1 MLYVCALDDVI
12 KTINK
17 FSATK
22 LITFTTDQFP
32 VSRPA
37 NISKS
42 NHLYLKFNDITSPQE
57 GLKLPQASH
66 ITKLLQFVDKWDQTT
81 PMLIHCFA
89 GVSRS
94 TAAAYITA
102 CYLNPY
108 KSEYEIALQLRTA
121 SPSATPNSRM
131 IELADKIL
139 NRQGQMIRA
148 ISKIGRGMTVLKCKP
163 FKFEIQI

>member
-12 KTINK
+12 KTIK
-17 FSATK
+17 KISATK

-32 VSRPA
+32 VSRPT

-66 ITKLLQFVDKWDQTT
+66 ITKLLQFISKWDQTT

-102 CYLNPY
+102 CYLNPNQ
-108 KSEYEIALQLRTA
+108 SEYEIALQLRTA

-131 IELADKIL
+131 IELADKVL
-139 NRQGQMIRA
+139 KRQNRMVKA
-148 ISKIGRGMTVLKCKP
+148 VSKIGRGMTVLKCIP
-163 FKFEIQI
+163 FKFEV

>member
-1 MLYVCALDDVI
+1 MLYICALDDLI
-12 KTINK
+12 KIANK
-17 FSATK
+17 ISATK
-22 LITFTTDQFP
+22 LITFTTDEFP
-32 VSRPA
+32 VSRPT

-42 NHLYLKFNDITSPQE
+42 NHLYFKFNDITSPQE
-57 GLKLPQASH
+57 GLKLPQKSH
-66 ITKLLQFVDKWDQTT
+66 ITKLLQFIDKWDQTT

-102 CYLNPY
+102 CYLNPNQN
-108 KSEYEIALQLRTA
+108 EYEIALRLRTA

-139 NRQGQMIRA
+139 NRQDRMVKA
-148 ISKIGRGMTVLKCKP
+148 VSKIGRGMTVLKCRP
-163 FKFEIQI
+163 FKLEIQR